1 MSRVLITGGTGAIGA
16 ALARRLL
23 RDPAYEVRI
32 SDDRPAPQWMR
43 ESCELRS
50 GDLRVPGEARAAIEG
65 CSHVV
70 HLAAAEH
77 ANVEL
82 DGLALTTIEH
92 DFATTLATIR
102 AALELELERFVY
114 VSSARVFERVE
125 RFPTPED
132 YLSQCPTATSA
143 GGFAA
148 LSGEHACR
156 VAYGE
161 QGLRFTICRPFD
173 VYGRP
178 VAAAGEADVEAESEL
193 DRMLGELARGAV
205 ADRERLELSV
215 SPAHTRTPTHI
226 DDIAEGLLLALGSP
240 KSVGEDFNF
249 GAADELAIAEIARIA
264 WEACDGRADGLSLQP
279 PHGQP
284 GRQRSSPS
292 TQKAR
297 RLLGWQARVQAHDGI
312 AASARQALDASAS
325 AELV

>member
-173 VYGRP
+173 VYGAREP
-178 VAAAGEADVEAESEL
+178 AETEL
-193 DRMLGELARGAV
+193 DGLIGALAG
-205 ADRERLELSV
+205 
-215 SPAHTRTPTHI
+215 
-226 DDIAEGLLLALGSP
+226 
-240 KSVGEDFNF
+240 
-249 GAADELAIAEIARIA
+249 
-264 WEACDGRADGLSLQP
+264 
-279 PHGQP
+279 
-284 GRQRSSPS
+284 
-292 TQKAR
+292 
-297 RLLGWQARVQAHDGI
+297 
-312 AASARQALDASAS
+312 
-325 AELV
+325 